1 MKLFVMQEL
10 RRSQTDLKKRQS
22 IDANTKMTE
31 VLKLSDEDL
40 KAAIVKFLLQTITKM
55 FKTNLKNRKFLQ
67 MDSLKLKNTV
77 IEIKTQWMCSKA
89 EGDRVKI

>member
-40 KAAIVKFLLQTITKM
+40 KAAIVKFLL
-55 FKTNLKNRKFLQ
+55 
-67 MDSLKLKNTV
+67 
-77 IEIKTQWMCSKA
+77 
-89 EGDRVKI
+89 